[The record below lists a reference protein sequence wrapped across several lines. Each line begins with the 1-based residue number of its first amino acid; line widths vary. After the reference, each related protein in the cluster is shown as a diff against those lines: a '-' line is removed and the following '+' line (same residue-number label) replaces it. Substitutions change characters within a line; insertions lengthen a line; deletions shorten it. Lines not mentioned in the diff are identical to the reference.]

1 MENYIYYCYKKW
13 LKENEG
19 SLRIQI
25 SKLDVVAIILLF
37 SLLATLIGLFVILS
51 FAIAGCNY
59 QIWAYILMALEFILT
74 IGLSIYCE
82 KKQVS
87 HSQKNLSNYIS
98 DCNNLK
104 KFLSQNQITIKVIP
118 KLVERYNSIICD
130 IEEKI
135 DRKHNSINKFMEIM
149 LIPGSVLIL
158 GAMLD
163 KEITVS
169 ETLGIGI
176 SGLLIL
182 FFIYG
187 VILFGLFLYDVIMR
201 IPENTY
207 KQLVSDLQSILDFE
221 ECEFLN
227 LLNDDSINVL
237 IDNESDDGCDCHTK
251 I

>member
-87 HSQKNLSNYIS
+87 HS
-98 DCNNLK
+98 K
-104 KFLSQNQITIKVIP
+104 KICLTIYQIAITLRNFFP
-118 KLVERYNSIICD
+118 K
-130 IEEKI
+130 
-135 DRKHNSINKFMEIM
+135 
-149 LIPGSVLIL
+149 
-158 GAMLD
+158 
-163 KEITVS
+163 
-169 ETLGIGI
+169 
-176 SGLLIL
+176 
-182 FFIYG
+182 
-187 VILFGLFLYDVIMR
+187 
-201 IPENTY
+201 
-207 KQLVSDLQSILDFE
+207 
-221 ECEFLN
+221 
-227 LLNDDSINVL
+227 
-237 IDNESDDGCDCHTK
+237 TK
-251 I
+251 